1 MTVNGFVCTGYGKKE
16 RCVCKKKRDCDD
28 NDAAADDDDERID
41 GDYVHFDST
50 DDDIDNYSMTNE

>member
-1 MTVNGFVCTGYGKKE
+1 MDLFVQGMGKIKD
-16 RCVCKKKRDCDD
+16 VFCKKKRDYDD

-50 DDDIDNYSMTNE
+50 DDDIDNYD